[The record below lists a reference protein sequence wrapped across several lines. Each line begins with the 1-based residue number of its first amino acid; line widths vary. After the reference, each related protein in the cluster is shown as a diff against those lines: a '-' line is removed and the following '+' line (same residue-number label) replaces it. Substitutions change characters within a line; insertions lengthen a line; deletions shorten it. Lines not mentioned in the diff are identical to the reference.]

1 MGYGHQRTTFPLRHL
16 APGGKIISAND
27 YLDMPR
33 SDYRIWKNSRIFYE
47 FISRF
52 KRVPLFGSFAFYLF
66 DKTQKIPF
74 FYPRRDLSQP
84 NFYLRQVYSLF
95 KKGWGKNL
103 IDKLKK
109 RKIPLVTSFFI
120 PAFMAEFFD
129 YPGEIYCVVCDSD
142 ISRSWAPFNPQE
154 SRIKYLA
161 PNKRVVERLKLY
173 GVKKKNIF
181 LSGYPLPKEN
191 IGFPD
196 FKKGMEIL
204 RSDLSYRLLNL
215 DPQGNY
221 RRQYSSLI
229 KSYLG
234 ELPKKGNHI
243 FTIAFAVGGA
253 GAQKELALEITKS
266 LGRKIREDKI
276 KIILIAGVR
285 KEVKNYFLKKIEET
299 GLKSYL
305 NKNIEILWQKDIAD
319 YFQAFNKTLRKT
331 DILWTKP
338 SELSFY
344 TALGLPII
352 IAPIIGSQ
360 EDFNKKW
367 LLEIGSAIKQKNIT
381 YTEEW
386 LFDLLDQGWFAEAA
400 MEGFIETKKLGTFNI
415 ERKIR
420 ELKEK
425 ND

>member
-1 MGYGHQRTTFPLRHL
+1 
-16 APGGKIISAND
+16 
-27 YLDMPR
+27 
-33 SDYRIWKNSRIFYE
+33 
-47 FISRF
+47 
-52 KRVPLFGSFAFYLF
+52 
-66 DKTQKIPF
+66 
-74 FYPRRDLSQP
+74 
-84 NFYLRQVYSLF
+84 
-95 KKGWGKNL
+95 
-103 IDKLKK
+103 
-109 RKIPLVTSFFI
+109 
-120 PAFMAEFFD
+120 
-129 YPGEIYCVVCDSD
+129 
-142 ISRSWAPFNPQE
+142 
-154 SRIKYLA
+154 
-161 PNKRVVERLKLY
+161 
-173 GVKKKNIF
+173 
-181 LSGYPLPKEN
+181 
-191 IGFPD
+191 
-196 FKKGMEIL
+196 MEIL